1 MSSTSSSV
9 AAEGEKSIVG
19 QSEPTV
25 AQPKIKLADQ
35 VESANALQAEINLGV
50 QNKLATQGDI
60 LGQILAM
67 VSALTQKSFE
77 EDTKAKAI
85 VIAEAEQAA
94 AVAKMVADDAR
105 RRDLGDRDKQARTE
119 KRDEKTASQ
128 GAIKAMFDFDFS
140 EDEVLLSPVR
150 NQRPTIVAATQNLS
164 DESDIEMQMRW
175 ELGHLTGMGLLDS
188 TVVGNEAK
196 DQRNV
201 PPRDAGAA
209 IPAVINSKSVKPK
222 KVHQTPSEAL
232 RQGVM
237 DYGAKD
243 PFAVPAMDPLYREST
258 TAVNFRTS
266 VLISA
271 QRLTAEANR
280 RISQDTDRPA
290 VQIGEKFRHAMIY
303 TLDHHILQRF
313 YEKVMQHDSNP
324 ANDRAHPGKHLE
336 PFMLRRM
343 HDRMQAFSNMP
354 SMLADHGLSGM
365 IVPSEEMLK
374 KMEAEEF
381 FGWALKSLIPVTKP
395 ECEATV
401 KAAMNSLTLSHGFQP
416 DTVLTTANID
426 AFEGLMEA
434 KVKLMVAIIHDGGS
448 MQYSRQLN
456 ADGTRKECK
465 TWPGSKS
472 NADLRIQG
480 IYRTFFAGPG
490 FPAPPKSDAGAAL
503 ADAPMTLRQAI
514 AEDSS
519 TTWYKTDAY
528 PIYLQDFVHE
538 LGRVIAGLRKFH
550 LLRRIIAS
558 YTSAISGVLGNAAS
572 AGVPMM
578 HQTSGLPPTHK
589 GQPATPP
596 HKPPDPSQMT
606 QQEYSKSS
614 QQYQQQSERAAGTA
628 PPWRQGPQ
636 PKLQLRSS
644 DTSALVN
651 SRGGRWGKS
660 ILPQRSGTL
669 NLMHEVRQLELD
681 AEDERARFERLE
693 EARELYADLLDEH
706 QRAQFGDNGLERYAE
721 VVEGDGYY
729 SANEDEDHRV
739 SASPPQR
746 DRYAPEEEAVLH
758 MLANL
763 PMDATSS
770 LPATVRQRIEG
781 YRSNAIERDNRNE
794 HRNDSA
800 QWQSQRN
807 SAGHNPGRLS
817 EPQKRV
823 TFTSGA
829 PPRGACTAFLKGQCT
844 KGDSCAWSHD
854 WDAFF
859 AEADRI
865 AQNVKAH
872 EAKRPKT
879 AGVASMSTNSQQM
892 NHTEHG
898 AGSSGD
904 PQEE

>member
-1 MSSTSSSV
+1 M
-9 AAEGEKSIVG
+9 
-19 QSEPTV
+19 
-25 AQPKIKLADQ
+25 
-35 VESANALQAEINLGV
+35 
-50 QNKLATQGDI
+50 

-67 VSALTQKSFE
+67 VSTLTQKSDE

-94 AVAKMVADDAR
+94 AAAKRAADDAR
-105 RRDLGDRDKQARTE
+105 RRELGDRDKQARAVE
-119 KRDEKTASQ
+119 QQLQRDEKTASQ
-128 GAIKAMFDFDFS
+128 NDIRTMFDDLLVG
-140 EDEVLLSPVR
+140 EDELLLSPIR
-150 NQRPTIVAATQNLS
+150 NQRPTIVGATQNQA
-164 DESDIEMQMRW
+164 DESDMAQQMRW
-175 ELGHLTGMGLLDS
+175 ELGQLTGMALLDT
-188 TVVGNEAK
+188 TVVGSAT

-201 PPRDAGAA
+201 PPRDVGAA
-209 IPAVINSKSVKPK
+209 IPAAVKSVKVAK

-232 RQGVM
+232 RQGVL
-237 DYGAKD
+237 DYSVKD
-243 PFAVPAMDPLYREST
+243 PFAVPVTDPLYRESA
-258 TAVNFRTS
+258 TAVNYRTS
-266 VLISA
+266 ALIMPT
-271 QRLTAEANR
+271 RLTAEANKR
-280 RISQDTDRPA
+280 MSMDTDRPA
-290 VQIGEKFRHAMIY
+290 VQIGEKFKHSMIY
-303 TLDHHILQRF
+303 TLDHYILLRL

-343 HDRMQAFSNMP
+343 YDRVQAFSNMLAL
-354 SMLADHGLSGM
+354 LADHGLSGM
-365 IVPSEEMLK
+365 IAPSEEMLT

-381 FGWALKSLIPVTKP
+381 YGWALKSLIPITKP

-401 KAAMNSLTLSHGFQP
+401 KAAMNSLTLSHGFQL

-426 AFEGLMEA
+426 AFEGLQEA
-434 KVKLMVAIIHDGGS
+434 KVKLMVAMIHDGGS

-480 IYRTFFAGPG
+480 IYRTFFTGPG
-490 FPAPPKSDAGAAL
+490 FPTPPKSDAGVAL

-519 TTWYKTDAY
+519 LTWYRTEGY
-528 PIYLQDFVHE
+528 PIYLADFAHE
-538 LGRVIAGLRKFH
+538 LGRIIAGMRKFH
-550 LLRRIIAS
+550 LLRRIIQS
-558 YTSAISGVLGNAAS
+558 YTSAISGALGNTAS

-578 HQTSGLPPTHK
+578 HQKSGLPPTSK
-589 GQPATPP
+589 GQLAAPP

-606 QQEYSKSS
+606 QQEYSKFS

-628 PPWRQGPQ
+628 PPWRQGLP
-636 PKLQLRSS
+636 PKQLQLRSS

-651 SRGGRWGKS
+651 ARGGRWGKS

-669 NLMHEVRQLELD
+669 NLMDEVHRLELD
-681 AEDERARFERLE
+681 AEDERERFERLE

-706 QRAQFGDNGLERYAE
+706 QRTQFGDNGLQRYAE
-721 VVEGDGYY
+721 VVEGEGYY

-739 SASPPQR
+739 SAAPPQR
-746 DRYAPEEEAVLH
+746 DRYAPEDDAILH

-763 PMDATSS
+763 PMDATAT

-817 EPQKRV
+817 EQQKRV

-829 PPRGACTAFLKGQCT
+829 PPRGACTAFLKGHCP
-844 KGDSCAWSHD
+844 KGDSCSWSHD
-854 WDAFF
+854 WDVFF
-859 AEADRI
+859 AEGDRV
-865 AQNVKAH
+865 AANLKAH

-879 AGVASMSTNSQQM
+879 AGVASMSTYSQQM

-898 AGSSGD
+898 AGSSGGT
-904 PQEE
+904 EEE